1 MPWPLAWACSAL
13 ASLPEIAV
21 GASEPAAA
29 QQPCRSATETDR
41 RHEETKQSAASP
53 HNQTRRKPNT
63 TKYIKIL
70 YNKNNT
76 LTAKKAKPKIEKNG
90 RLLVRIT
97 RENPLLQRDYGSTA
111 SPDELE
117 EELVDPLLSDAS
129 ASASSDWRE
138 MTPTGKQSLHLCV
151 YSSSGGT
158 IWP

>member
-1 MPWPLAWACSAL
+1 M
-13 ASLPEIAV
+13 
-21 GASEPAAA
+21 
-29 QQPCRSATETDR
+29 
-41 RHEETKQSAASP
+41 
-53 HNQTRRKPNT
+53 
-63 TKYIKIL
+63 
-70 YNKNNT
+70 
-76 LTAKKAKPKIEKNG
+76 TARKAKPKIEKWKIISSDN
-90 RLLVRIT
+90 RR
-97 RENPLLQRDYGSTA
+97 NPLLQRDYGSTA